1 MASDA
6 EMEDLRVVLDYL
18 PCNSCE
24 KTVPERERRYLCTIC
39 GRLNRTVSAELTV
52 PRWKMEDKEVVPLEG
67 REIDELKPT
76 ISIEEKKKEKKE
88 EEKEILEILE
98 VGVEI
103 PEEEIEVEEE
113 IPEWE
118 AIEDEAFRK
127 GEYTLYTKEV
137 IMRGGRKQRIYF
149 FSKKGRDDAMPCAKP
164 EGYKVKIIKKTGLP
178 VLKKK

>member
-6 EMEDLRVVLDYL
+6 EIDDLRVVLDYL
-18 PCNSCE
+18 SCSSCE
-24 KTVPERERRYLCTIC
+24 KTVPEEERRYLCTLC

-52 PRWKMEDKEVVPLEG
+52 PRWKMEEKKIVPLEG
-67 REIDELKPT
+67 REIEELKPA
-76 ISIEEKKKEKKE
+76 ISIEEKEKEKKE
-88 EEKEILEILE
+88 EEKQVIEILE
-98 VGVEI
+98 VGIEI

-118 AIEDEAFRK
+118 AIEDEAYRK
-127 GEYTLYTKEV
+127 GDYTLYTKEV

-149 FSKKGRDDAMPCAKP
+149 FSKKGRDDATACAKP
-164 EGYKVKIIKKTGLP
+164 KGYKVKIIKKTGLP